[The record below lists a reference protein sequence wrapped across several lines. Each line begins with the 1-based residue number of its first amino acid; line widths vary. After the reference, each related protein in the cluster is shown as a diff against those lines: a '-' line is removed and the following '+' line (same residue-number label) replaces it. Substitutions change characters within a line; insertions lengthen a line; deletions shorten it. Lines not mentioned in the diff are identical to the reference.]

1 MDTTNPQLRLQYAS
15 ESISSALAAGVDT
28 LSNFGARLA
37 ETIPDIISGFKELVT
52 SSGEIK
58 EIKLTSDQRAFLKL
72 LDQHSYAELRY
83 IKGYVPEGFNG
94 KFDQLFDVLTQAVAY
109 CSTIDERVLSP
120 YVTFLASFAN
130 GGDAIKSLDSKE
142 HMNAEFKKIRA
153 NLDSDYA
160 SMFIRSNSARA
171 PYGTLVD
178 RNADWKDVLVKANSV
193 ENAMRSLNRTTISD
207 QCRKAETYLDLI
219 ERKLSNGQ
227 LHNATPEVCK
237 ALAEGAEQAAN
248 AVAYVSVVYYRV
260 LAAFNSVDQT
270 INEVRRVVKA

>member
-15 ESISSALAAGVDT
+15 ESISTALAAGVDS
-28 LSNFGARLA
+28 LSNFGARLS
-37 ETIPDIISGFKELVT
+37 EVIPDVISGFKELVT
-52 SSGEIK
+52 S
-58 EIKLTSDQRAFLKL
+58 TSDQRAFLKL
-72 LDQHSYAELRY
+72 LEQHSYAELRY

-94 KFDQLFDVLTQAVAY
+94 KFDQLFDVLAQAVKHCA
-109 CSTIDERVLSP
+109 TVNERVLSP

-142 HMNAEFKKIRA
+142 HINAEFKKIRA
-153 NLDSDYA
+153 NLDADYA
-160 SMFIRSNSARA
+160 CLFIQSNANRA
-171 PYGTLVD
+171 QYGSLVD
-178 RNADWKDVLVKANSV
+178 RNADWSSVLTKANSV
-193 ENAMRSLNRTTISD
+193 ENAMRSVNRSTITD

-248 AVAYVSVVYYRV
+248 EVAYVSVVYYRV